1 MNYNIFTGGT
11 MRDLT
16 KFRESLLKARL
27 EYTGEPMPMQE
38 TRDSVFME
46 EFYEVS
52 EGVKVT
58 ESKIAGIE
66 ILEIEPKEV
75 FSDYFVIYIHG
86 GGYVTGDPVSETS
99 YPTEFM
105 NLLGAKGI
113 SIRYRLAP
121 ENPFPAALEDV
132 MKVYTEVI
140 KTIDPAKL
148 ILIGCS
154 AGGGLTVTT
163 CLKIKELNIPQPR
176 AIVLLSAW
184 MDLQTALPSYKKNAS
199 IDALL
204 DYDSISVPAFLYAKD
219 SLDDPLLNPLTSDL
233 TGFPETFAQVGTH
246 EMLLDDSVY
255 LTKRLTKYGIKNKLD
270 ICQGGFHSWQLFNN
284 HIKDSQDSIVNAVEY
299 IKGLDS

>member
-1 MNYNIFTGGT
+1 
-11 MRDLT
+11 MRNLNT
-16 KFRESLLKARL
+16 FRESLLKARL
-27 EYTGEPMPMQE
+27 EHTGEPISMQE
-38 TRDSVFME
+38 SRDSVFME

-66 ILEIEPKEV
+66 ILEIAPKEI
-75 FSDYFVIYIHG
+75 FSDYYVIYIHG

-105 NLLGAKGI
+105 KLLGAKGI

-121 ENPFPAALEDV
+121 EDPFPAALDDV
-132 MKVYTEVI
+132 IKVYKEVI
-140 KTIDPAKL
+140 KAIAPTKV

-163 CLKIKELNIPQPR
+163 CLKLKELNIPQPR

-184 MDLQTALPSYKKNAS
+184 IDFMGKLPSYKKNSA

-204 DYDSISVPAFLYAKD
+204 DYDSISDTAYLYAKD
-219 SLDDPLLNPLTSDL
+219 DLDNPLLNPLTADL

-246 EMLLDDSVY
+246 EMLLDDSIY
-255 LTKRLTKYGIKNKLD
+255 LTKRLTSYSIKNKLD

-284 HIKDSQDSIVNAVEY
+284 HIKESQDSIINAIDF

>member
-1 MNYNIFTGGT
+1 
-11 MRDLT
+11 MRDFT
-16 KFRESLLKARL
+16 AFREQLLKARL
-27 EYTGEPMPMQE
+27 DNTSEPLPMQE
-38 TRDSVFME
+38 TRDLVFME

-52 EGVKVT
+52 EGVTVT
-58 ESKIAGIE
+58 PDTIAGIE
-66 ILEIEPKEV
+66 ILTIVPPV
-75 FSDYFVIYIHG
+75 ISTDYYVIYIHG

-105 NLLGAKGI
+105 KLLKAKGI

-132 MKVYTEVI
+132 INVYKEVL
-140 KTIDPAKL
+140 KTIDPTKI

-163 CLKIKELNIPQPR
+163 CLRIKELNLPQPR
-176 AIVLLSAW
+176 AIVLLSPW
-184 MDLQTALPSYKKNAS
+184 IDLQATLPSYKQNAA

-204 DYDSISVPAFLYAKD
+204 DYDSISDTAYLYAKD
-219 SLDDPLLNPLTSDL
+219 HLDHPLLNPLTADL

-255 LTKRLTKYGIKNKLD
+255 LTKRLTQFGVKNKLD
-270 ICQGGFHSWQLFNN
+270 ICEGGFHSWQLFNN
-284 HIKDSQDSIVNAVEY
+284 HMKESQDSIVNAVEY
-299 IKGLDS
+299 IKGFDIT